1 MVRFFDR
8 KKIVRRL
15 LRAEKVPPLPPP
27 TAKTLELH
35 YHHPSPPTAPL
46 HLLSTCSK

>member
-15 LRAEKVPPLPPP
+15 LRAEKVPPPSNHQPP
-27 TAKTLELH
+27 KH
-35 YHHPSPPTAPL
+35 
-46 HLLSTCSK
+46 